1 MKKIV
6 KIVDIDCAN
15 CATKLENALAKI
27 DGVDSVN
34 INYIAE
40 KMLIEIKDEDYDAI
54 VKQINKVTKKVEPD
68 CRIIGL

>member
-1 MKKIV
+1 MKKVV